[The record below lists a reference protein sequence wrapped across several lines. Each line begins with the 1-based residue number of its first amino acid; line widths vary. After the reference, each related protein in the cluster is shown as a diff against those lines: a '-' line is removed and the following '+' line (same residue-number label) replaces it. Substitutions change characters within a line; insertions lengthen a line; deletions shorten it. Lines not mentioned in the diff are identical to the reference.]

1 MISLED
7 VRFSY
12 PKAEYELIKGL
23 SGEIR
28 PGERVAVT
36 GKNGCGKTTLVR
48 LITGILRPTSGHI
61 LIDGEDTASLDLF
74 EIGKRV
80 GCVFQDPSRQLFCTT
95 LDEEVKY
102 GLINMGLPDEEIG
115 RRADKYIEF
124 FRLQHK
130 RNAFPGLLSQGEK
143 QRAVLAAVLAMDPRY
158 IVLDEPT
165 SGLDME
171 ARESLGTALQE
182 LSADGRG
189 IMFVSH
195 ERSFIK
201 RFATREWVIE

>member
-12 PKAEYELIKGL
+12 PKMNNELIRGL

-48 LITGILRPTSGHI
+48 LITGILRPTAGRI

-74 EIGKRV
+74 EIGQRV
-80 GCVFQDPSRQLFCTT
+80 GCVFQDPSRQLFCAT
-95 LDEEVKY
+95 LDEEVRY
-102 GLINMGLPDEEIG
+102 GLVNMGLPEDEV
-115 RRADKYIEF
+115 RSRADRYIEY
-124 FRLQHK
+124 FRLTHRK
-130 RNAFPGLLSQGEK
+130 NAFPGLFSQGEK
-143 QRAVLAAVLAMDPRY
+143 QRAVLAAVLAMGPRY
-158 IVLDEPT
+158 LVLDEPT

-171 ARESLGTALQE
+171 ARRSLGSALEE
-182 LSADGRG
+182 LSAEGRG
-189 IMFVSH
+189 IVLVSH
-195 ERSFIK
+195 ERSFIE
-201 RFATREWVIE
+201 RYATREWVME

>member
-1 MISLED
+1 MITIED
-7 VRFSY
+7 VHFSY
-12 PKAEYELIKGL
+12 PKAEHDLIDGL

-48 LITGILRPTSGHI
+48 LITGILRPSSGRI
-61 LIDGEDTASLDLF
+61 LIDGDDIAPLDLF

-80 GCVFQDPSRQLFCTT
+80 GCVFQDPSRQLFCAT
-95 LDEEVKY
+95 LDEEVRY
-102 GLINMGLPDEEIG
+102 GLVNMGLPEDEIR
-115 RRADKYIEF
+115 RRADRYIGF
-124 FRLQHK
+124 FRLQH
-130 RNAFPGLLSQGEK
+130 RRDAFPGLLSQGEK
-143 QRAVLAAVLAMDPRY
+143 QRAVLAAVLAMGPRY

-171 ARESLGTALQE
+171 AREDLGNALKE
-182 LSADGRG
+182 LSAEGCG

-195 ERSFIK
+195 ERSFID
-201 RFATREWVIE
+201 RFADREWVMR

>member
-195 ERSFIK
+195 ERSFIE

>member
-1 MISLED
+1 MISLKD
-7 VRFSY
+7 VRFTY

-195 ERSFIK
+195 ERSFIE